1 MGKEA
6 EEVIFNHLHA
16 TAFQYTPLGRTSLA
30 SAANI
35 RTITKA
41 HIQNY
46 IRTHH
51 NAPRM
56 ERYEGFVTFSSSDFH
71 IMFGRQAS
79 KDNS

>member
-1 MGKEA
+1 M
-6 EEVIFNHLHA
+6 IFNHLHA
-16 TAFQYTPLGRTSLA
+16 TAFQYTPLARITLA

-41 HIQNY
+41 HLQNY
-46 IRTHH
+46 IRNHH
-51 NAPRM
+51 NEPRM

-79 KDNS
+79 NDNS